1 MQLDEGKPYETK
13 LSLVLPS
20 KAYYFFYCRCDFTSS
35 SIIPMILSEHIPE
48 VRFIESHT
56 LVAPIH
62 NFLDLS
68 QDKFNKNTPTQY
80 TRQQVWCSV
89 PVLIV
94 ISSRAGKRGGDG
106 RIKIPNKYHQDTTM
120 DLHSNSALILQ
131 RQIFGGYTVLVDQ
144 IISSMG
150 YYPVHSCVF
159 LYFIVEGLWKDL
171 WDLVEFY

>member
-68 QDKFNKNTPTQY
+68 QDKFNNNTPTQY

-94 ISSRAGKRGGDG
+94 ISSRAGKSRTPRRG
-106 RIKIPNKYHQDTTM
+106 RWENQNPQQIPPRYHNG
-120 DLHSNSALILQ
+120 SSFKFCI
-131 RQIFGGYTVLVDQ
+131 IFAKTDFWGVYMSTAV
-144 IISSMG
+144 SFFTS
-150 YYPVHSCVF
+150 
-159 LYFIVEGLWKDL
+159 
-171 WDLVEFY
+171 